1 MDSSH
6 PSASLSLAVVPST
19 SFATGEQLSR
29 KPARQLDF
37 TSMYGSGGPS
47 SSETSLRSGQSNIYS
62 TRPPLCQTL
71 RPELISLLS
80 GYQEARVIRA
90 GPRPRAVFEP
100 KDGSSATARIRA
112 V

>member
-19 SFATGEQLSR
+19 SIATGEQLSR

-62 TRPPLCQTL
+62 TRPP
-71 RPELISLLS
+71 SLS
-80 GYQEARVIRA
+80 NSPARKHGSPRA

-100 KDGSSATARIRA
+100 KDGSSATARIR
-112 V
+112 VVRK